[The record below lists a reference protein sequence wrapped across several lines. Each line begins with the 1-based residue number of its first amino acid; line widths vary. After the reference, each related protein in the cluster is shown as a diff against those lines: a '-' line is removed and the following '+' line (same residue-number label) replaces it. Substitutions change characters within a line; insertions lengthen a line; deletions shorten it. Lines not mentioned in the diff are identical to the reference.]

1 VQSGQVSIWVTVG
14 VAILGIAGVVIGQL
28 INAWREERRLDRDV
42 QREHAQHWLTQR
54 LDSYVD
60 LVVALHD
67 WVGSLRNFVRPTGN
81 VTPPSGL
88 TQRCV
93 EAGESV
99 GRATVRVG
107 LIGSSV
113 AVVRAKEI
121 FQKINILQSRIL
133 DGSAVDA
140 VDTLE
145 NLEVELVALIALLGV
160 EFDETGVRRD
170 ALKGDTKKRT

>member
-1 VQSGQVSIWVTVG
+1 MQSGQVSIWVPVG
-14 VAILGIAGVVIGQL
+14 VAILGIVGIVIGQL

-42 QREHAQHWLTQR
+42 QRDHAQHWLTQR

-67 WVGSLRNFVRPTGN
+67 WVGGLQNI
-81 VTPPSGL
+81 VTRSGDTPPPSGQ
-88 TQRCV
+88 THRCL
-93 EAGESV
+93 EAGERV

-107 LIGSSV
+107 LIGSSA

-121 FQKINILQSRIL
+121 FHKTSTLQSEIL
-133 DGSAVDA
+133 DGSSVDPA
-140 VDTLE
+140 GALE
-145 NLEVELVALIALLGV
+145 NLELELVALIALLGV

-170 ALKGDTKKRT
+170 ALKRR